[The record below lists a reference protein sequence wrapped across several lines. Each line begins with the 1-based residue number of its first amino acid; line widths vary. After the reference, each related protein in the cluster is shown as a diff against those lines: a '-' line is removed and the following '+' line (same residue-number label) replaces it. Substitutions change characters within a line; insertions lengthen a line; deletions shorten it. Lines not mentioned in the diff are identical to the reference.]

1 VNKALSKFNMSKK
14 RERLKNWIKKKSY
27 QNKLRNA
34 DEDVYEMN
42 RIKFLHENAERMR
55 GSMTKPEK
63 AVSDALNDLGY
74 EHELQKIVANMFI
87 YDIYIPKYRLLI
99 EVDGDYYH
107 GNPNKYTRKELNW
120 GQKKNM
126 VNDIKKNRLAK
137 ALKYN
142 IIRFWESD
150 INGDIE
156 DVKIKIKE
164 FISTLPEQDSDSTEK
179 K

>member
-1 VNKALSKFNMSKK
+1 MSKK
-14 RERLKNWIKKKSY
+14 RERLKNWIKKKAH

-34 DEDVYEMN
+34 DEDLYEMN

-63 AVSDALNDLGY
+63 AVSDALTDLGY
-74 EHELQKIVANMFI
+74 EHELQKVVANMFI
-87 YDIYIPKYRLLI
+87 YDIFLPEYRLLI

-107 GNPNKYTRKELNW
+107 GNPSKYTKKELNW

-126 VNDIKKNRLAK
+126 VNDIKKTRLAK
-137 ALKYN
+137 ALKYH

-156 DVKIKIKE
+156 SVKLKIKE
-164 FISTLPEQDSDSTEK
+164 FIENISSSQEDQTK
-179 K
+179 